1 MSRKVRLG
9 IIGLAAA
16 LAIGL
21 AAAAYVS
28 HLEEDDRFCT
38 SCHTAPEVAYYQR
51 AQAALALAN
60 ANLSSGSSATRRG
73 GQVEV
78 PDLSSAH
85 YVKAQ
90 APFRCIDCHRGDNG
104 LVHRASTLALGAH
117 DALVWLSGRAD
128 PSLEKNTAYAP
139 GLLNTACTR
148 CHIEA
153 LLITGFE
160 NHFHNK
166 LPDAYRAWQA
176 GGKLL
181 PPRQGPPTN
190 ETVTG
195 LKFYDTTVT
204 CLDCH
209 RAHVQAEEEQ
219 FFLKQD
225 EVVLPACERC
235 HRDVDRGP
243 KRLRAP

>member
-1 MSRKVRLG
+1 MSIQVRFGVFALVAVLAA
-9 IIGLAAA
+9 GLAAA
-16 LAIGL
+16 G
-21 AAAAYVS
+21 YVS
-28 HLEEDDRFCT
+28 HREEDDRFCI
-38 SCHTAPEVAYYQR
+38 SCHTAPEVVYYQR
-51 AQAALALAN
+51 AQAALARADGAL
-60 ANLSSGSSATRRG
+60 
-73 GQVEV
+73 V

-85 YVKAQ
+85 YIKAKT
-90 APFRCIDCHRGDNG
+90 PFRCIDCHRGDNG
-104 LVHRASTLALGAH
+104 LVSRASTLALGAR
-117 DALVWLSGRAD
+117 DTLAWLSGQAD
-128 PSLEKNTAYAP
+128 PSLEKNTALAP
-139 GLLNTACTR
+139 GLLNTACNR
-148 CHIEA
+148 CHTET

-176 GGKLL
+176 GGKLS
-181 PPRQGPPTN
+181 PPRQGPPTS
-190 ETVTG
+190 ELVTG

-235 HRDVDRGP
+235 HQQVGQGP
-243 KRLRAP
+243 ARLRLP